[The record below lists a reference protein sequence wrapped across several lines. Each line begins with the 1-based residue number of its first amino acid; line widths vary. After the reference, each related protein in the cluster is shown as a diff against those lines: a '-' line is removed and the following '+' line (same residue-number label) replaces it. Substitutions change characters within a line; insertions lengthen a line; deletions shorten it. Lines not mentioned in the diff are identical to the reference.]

1 MAGTTIACKNHGS
14 EYLEDA
20 KAVILIMR
28 NPYDS
33 FKVRVK
39 LISSEFKKN
48 SKSRN
53 KSMIFYLRQ
62 NSTEN
67 RRRKMLM
74 ASKVEVMSVTQ
85 IQVVSLIYKMS

>member
-1 MAGTTIACKNHGS
+1 MEPILAGTTIACKNHGS

-39 LISSEFKKN
+39 LISSKLKK
-48 SKSRN
+48 
-53 KSMIFYLRQ
+53 IQ
-62 NSTEN
+62 
-67 RRRKMLM
+67 
-74 ASKVEVMSVTQ
+74 KVEKKVWLFF
-85 IQVVSLIYKMS
+85 I

>member
-39 LISSEFKKN
+39 LISSEFEEFN
-48 SKSRN
+48 Y
-53 KSMIFYLRQ
+53 YLYYFFI
-62 NSTEN
+62 
-67 RRRKMLM
+67 LGG
-74 ASKVEVMSVTQ
+74 
-85 IQVVSLIYKMS
+85 IQQKTDGEKC